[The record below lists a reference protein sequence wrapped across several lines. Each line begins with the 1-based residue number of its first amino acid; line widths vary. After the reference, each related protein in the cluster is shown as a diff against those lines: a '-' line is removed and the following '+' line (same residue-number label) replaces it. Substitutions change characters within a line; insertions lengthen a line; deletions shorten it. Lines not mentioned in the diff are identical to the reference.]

1 MAAERNLAQISYAC
15 TSPLMSDTSK
25 YPTVRNCML
34 SGLRGMRAGPGL
46 LPDGLAGLCVVQF
59 FRTVSPSTSYSAA
72 VVELVQAYSWQRT
85 VLLAS
90 IGFGFAASAGDWNTA
105 LRDAAVETA
114 QIDVTYDQC
123 ADPEL
128 LGGVLDNVK
137 AKVMK
142 VVMVLAATEDLK
154 RIALRADAMGMVSK
168 GWVWISDSFCARV
181 DDGSNTTAVRT
192 ALRSCLWPL
201 RLLIGGWRVCRLLQC
216 GRRSTGGST

>member
-1 MAAERNLAQISYAC
+1 MGPLCVSRGICAGRALGRAE
-15 TSPLMSDTSK
+15 
-25 YPTVRNCML
+25 
-34 SGLRGMRAGPGL
+34 
-46 LPDGLAGLCVVQF
+46 LAGCCVVQF
-59 FRTVSPSTSYSAA
+59 FRTVSPSTSYSGA

-90 IGFGFAASAGDWNTA
+90 IGFGFAASAGAWNTA

-114 QIDVTYDQC
+114 QIDVTYDEC

-142 VVMVLAATEDLK
+142 VVMVLAATEDLR
-154 RIALRADAMGMVSK
+154 RIAVRADAMGMVSK

-181 DDGSNTTAVRT
+181 DDGSNTTAVRIG
-192 ALRSCLWPL
+192 LRSCLWP
-201 RLLIGGWRVCRLLQC
+201 RLL
-216 GRRSTGGST
+216 